1 MRTASGTSV
10 AVIVAICGVFG
21 VLADLIGG
29 PGL

>member
-10 AVIVAICGVFG
+10 ALLVAFCGVFG
-21 VLADLIGG
+21 VLAALVGG